1 VSLLQGNIQPY
12 KQVVP
17 YLNIERKNMSA
28 VKNVAEKDFQKEVLE
43 SDKPVLVDF
52 WAEWCGPCRALAPIL
67 DDLAEEYGEK
77 ATLVKVNIDE
87 NPTLADQYGIMS
99 IPAVYLF
106 SNGSVKAT
114 SIGVKPKRV
123 IAREFERYID

>member
-1 VSLLQGNIQPY
+1 
-12 KQVVP
+12 
-17 YLNIERKNMSA
+17 MSA